1 VARKSRAALPVGDE
15 KVRAVR
21 SMFDSI
27 APRYDLV
34 NRVMTFGMDTGWRR
48 KSIRSLSLGP
58 GAVVLDV
65 ACGTGDFCREIEQ
78 AGHFVVGADFSMGM
92 LQAARTDAPLLQA
105 DALRLPLRD
114 GGVDAVT
121 CGFALRNVTDV
132 GLLFDEL
139 ARVVRPGGRV
149 ALLEVSEPRSPVL
162 RAGHRLYF
170 HKIVPLIGGLLSD
183 KDAYGYLPR
192 STAYLPPTEALVER
206 LRSAG
211 FEEAAARHMGLG
223 AVQLLTGRRR

>member
-1 VARKSRAALPVGDE
+1 MGRLDRLPVGEE

-48 KSIRSLSLGP
+48 KSIRALALRP

-65 ACGTGDFCREIEQ
+65 ACGTGDFCREIAA

-92 LQAARTDAPLLQA
+92 LRAARTDAPLLQA

-114 GGVDAVT
+114 SAVDAAT

-132 GLLFDEL
+132 SDLFREL
-139 ARVVRPGGRV
+139 ARVVKPGGRI
-149 ALLEVSEPRSPVL
+149 ALLEVSEPKSSVL
-162 RAGHRLYF
+162 RAGHHVYF
-170 HKIVPLIGGLLSD
+170 HKVVPWIGGLLSD

-192 STAYLPPTEALVER
+192 STAYLPPTESLLER
-206 LRSAG
+206 LRASG
-211 FEEAAARHMGLG
+211 FPDAAARNMGLG
-223 AVQLLTGRRR
+223 AVQLLTGTRL